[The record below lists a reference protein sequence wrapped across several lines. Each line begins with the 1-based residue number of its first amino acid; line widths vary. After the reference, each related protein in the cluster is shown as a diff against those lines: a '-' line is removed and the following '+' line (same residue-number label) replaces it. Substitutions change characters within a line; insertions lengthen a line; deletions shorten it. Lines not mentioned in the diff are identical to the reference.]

1 MTMPQV
7 VHQLPGRLR
16 LRFAAPLPPQH
27 WPRLQT
33 LIEEGFP
40 DLPCRLWGQGQGVV
54 IGDGRRPLPVDL
66 RQRLPC
72 LLLSAQQDAATTS
85 GDGRQLNPMLMSL
98 AILGWAL
105 PVMPGTPFF
114 LLALLLARRRR

>member
-1 MTMPQV
+1 MTMLQV

-16 LRFAAPLPPQH
+16 LRFAAPLPRQH

-40 DLPCRLWGQGQGVV
+40 DLPCRLWGMGQGVV

-66 RQRLPC
+66 SQRLPR
-72 LLLSAQQDAATTS
+72 LLDSAQLVVAENPGET
-85 GDGRQLNPMLMSL
+85 RQLNPMLMSL